1 MRHAPNYGIIYDMVN
16 ETSLLTSK
24 ELAQE
29 IGVSQTRIRQM
40 VADGTI
46 IGVKRAKTWFFDRA
60 QIDAAKQ
67 RNLKSGAKIKHGR
80 YAKRES
86 DGNKDL

>member
-1 MRHAPNYGIIYDMVN
+1 MAN
-16 ETSLLTSK
+16 ETDMLTSK

-29 IGVSQTRIRQM
+29 LGVSQTRIRQM

-46 IGVKRAKTWFFDRA
+46 VGVKRAKTWFFDRA

-67 RNLKSGAKIKHGR
+67 RNLKAGAKIKHGR
-80 YAKRES
+80 YAKKDS